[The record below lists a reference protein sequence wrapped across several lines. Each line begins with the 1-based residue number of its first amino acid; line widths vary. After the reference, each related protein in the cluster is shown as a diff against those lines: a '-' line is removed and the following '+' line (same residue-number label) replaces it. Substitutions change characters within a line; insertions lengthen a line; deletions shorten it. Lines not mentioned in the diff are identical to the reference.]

1 MTYRDRVGKGFPTH
15 GPCQEGWERD
25 FPPMGRVKKGGK
37 GISHP
42 RIVSHG
48 PKKGGKG
55 ISGKKG
61 GKGISH
67 PWAVSRRVGK
77 GFPTHGSCQEG
88 WERDFPPTDPVSR
101 RVGKGFPTHG
111 SCQEGWER
119 DFRVS
124 RRVGKGFPTH
134 GSGCFGRLR
143 WGRMLRLRFLVLDLL
158 LEGLDLC

>member
-25 FPPMGRVKKGGK
+25 FPPTDRVKKGGK

-42 RIVSHG
+42 RI
-48 PKKGGKG
+48 
-55 ISGKKG
+55 
-61 GKGISH
+61 
-67 PWAVSRRVGK
+67 VSRRVGK

-88 WERDFPPTDPVSR
+88 WERDFPPTD
-101 RVGKGFPTHG
+101 RVKKGGKGISHPRIG
-111 SCQEGWER
+111 LLWG
-119 DFRVS
+119 
-124 RRVGKGFPTH
+124 
-134 GSGCFGRLR
+134 LR

>member
-1 MTYRDRVGKGFPTH
+1 
-15 GPCQEGWERD
+15 
-25 FPPMGRVKKGGK
+25 MGRV
-37 GISHP
+37 
-42 RIVSHG
+42 
-48 PKKGGKG
+48 
-55 ISGKKG
+55 KKG

-88 WERDFPPTDPVSR
+88 WERDFPPTDRVKKGGKGISHPSCQEGWERDFLPMGRVPPTDRVKKGGKGISRPRIVSR

-111 SCQEGWER
+111 PCQEGWER
-119 DFRVS
+119 DFPPTDRVKKG
-124 RRVGKGFPTH
+124 GKGISYPRI
-134 GSGCFGRLR
+134 GLLWGLR